1 MAHRT
6 ETDPLPR
13 QRALALVDLERRE
26 GPPGVAET
34 LQRLCRA
41 VTHDLDLAGATVT
54 LVPQDSSHSVI
65 AASGKRIRRTEEL
78 QFDAGEGPSR
88 QAYVTGEPVV
98 VARLQAAGSRWPEFT
113 AAAVALGVW
122 SVASLPLC
130 VGAARL
136 GTLSLYWKDR
146 SGPTYTELR
155 TALVF
160 ADLATDLLIDSSYS
174 STSEGLDPGLHSALQ
189 THGHIYQAQGM
200 VMVALGV
207 HLPEALARMRAH
219 AFATGQDLGGVAD
232 QIIEGDLV
240 LTTDPP

>member
-1 MAHRT
+1 
-6 ETDPLPR
+6 
-13 QRALALVDLERRE
+13 
-26 GPPGVAET
+26 VAET

-54 LVPQDSSHSVI
+54 LVPQYSSHSVI
-65 AASGKRIRRTEEL
+65 AASSERIRRTEEL

-98 VARLQAAGSRWPEFT
+98 VARLAVGSRWPAFT
-113 AAAVALGVW
+113 AAAVASGVW

-136 GTLSLYWKDR
+136 GTLSLYWTGR
-146 SGPTYTELR
+146 SGPTYAELR

-160 ADLATDLLIDSSYS
+160 ADLATDLLIDSSYGP
-174 STSEGLDPGLHSALQ
+174 TSEGLDPGLHSALH

-240 LTTDPP
+240 LTTDPREITDDNSDHASKHERDGPRT